1 MAFSFLNGKSPFD
14 EAEERLEAGETIN
27 GKPKMPKAPVM
38 GWSDGVFLIVIIA
51 AVVGG
56 YQYYK
61 YAKNKTAE
69 VYAQCQA
76 LYEACATDAS
86 KYIEMEECYK
96 GTMDLSFTSDSLE
109 ILGQNRLVEVD
120 SMRFIQ
126 QGFLTDAKSF
136 LKDGDTTSAVK
147 ALKEYKGA
155 MLLNGVGEKAEWEKI
170 ESLGK

>member
-38 GWSDGVFLIVIIA
+38 GWSDGIFVLVIIA

-61 YAKNKTAE
+61 YAKGKTAE
-69 VYAQCQA
+69 VYGQCQA
-76 LYEACATDAS
+76 LYEACATDAT

-96 GTMDLSFTSDSLE
+96 STLDLSFTSDSLE

-126 QGFLTDAKSF
+126 QGFLTDAQS
-136 LKDGDTTSAVK
+136 LLNEGDTAGAANT
-147 ALKEYKGA
+147 LKSYKGA

-170 ESLGK
+170 QSLGK

>member
-14 EAEERLEAGETIN
+14 EAEERLEAGEVVN

-38 GWSDGVFLIVIIA
+38 GWTDGVFLIVIIA

-61 YAKNKTAE
+61 HAKSTTAEAYAK
-69 VYAQCQA
+69 CQA
-76 LYEACATDAS
+76 LYEASASDGS
-86 KYIEMEECYK
+86 KYLEMEDCYK
-96 GTMDLSFTSDSLE
+96 AAMELSFATDSLE
-109 ILGQNRLVEVD
+109 ILGQNRMAEVD

-126 QGFLTDAKSF
+126 QGFLVDAKSF
-136 LKDGDTTSAVK
+136 LDVKDTASAVK
-147 ALKEYKGA
+147 SLKDYKGA

>member
-38 GWSDGVFLIVIIA
+38 GWTDAVFLVVIIA

-61 YAKNKTAE
+61 YAKSKSEE
-69 VYAQCQA
+69 VFARCEA
-76 LYEACATDAS
+76 LYVAAATDNT
-86 KYIEMEECYK
+86 KYLEAEDCYK
-96 GTMDLSFTSDSLE
+96 GTLDLSFTSGSQDSLGISRLAE
-109 ILGQNRLVEVD
+109 ID

-126 QGFLTDAKSF
+126 QGLLTDAKT
-136 LKDGDTTSAVK
+136 LLDEGDSAGAAKLVSD
-147 ALKEYKGA
+147 YKGA
-155 MLLNGVGEKAEWEKI
+155 MLLNGMGEKTEWEKI
-170 ESLGK
+170 QSLSK

>member
-38 GWSDGVFLIVIIA
+38 GWSDGIFVLVIIA

-61 YAKNKTAE
+61 YAKGKTAE
-69 VYAQCQA
+69 VYGQCQA

-96 GTMDLSFTSDSLE
+96 STLDLSFTSDSLE

-126 QGFLTDAKSF
+126 QGFLTDAKS
-136 LKDGDTTSAVK
+136 LLNEGDTAGAANT
-147 ALKEYKGA
+147 LKSYKGA

-170 ESLGK
+170 QSLGK